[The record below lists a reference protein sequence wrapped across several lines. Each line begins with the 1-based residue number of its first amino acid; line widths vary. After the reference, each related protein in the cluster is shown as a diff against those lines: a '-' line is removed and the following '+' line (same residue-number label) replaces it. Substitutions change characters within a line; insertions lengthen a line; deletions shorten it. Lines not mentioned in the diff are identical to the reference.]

1 MTRTSAFLCW
11 SDKKIAFLCCSTL
24 MLDYY
29 SLFPYET
36 FEVNVIRFVGC
47 YVRNRFFFSLFFHK
61 NKLSVQFD
69 LCSWP
74 VSLSLSL
81 LFSFSLH
88 MLIIIKWQLS
98 LRTQINKN
106 DWLERKTNANIH
118 YSVDGVSDRKTKI
131 KFINSETMQHINSN
145 QFLWSSS
152 ITS

>member
-1 MTRTSAFLCW
+1 MLFNTYAWLLFAFSIWDVRGECNSICWLLCAK
-11 SDKKIAFLCCSTL
+11 S
-24 MLDYY
+24 
-29 SLFPYET
+29 
-36 FEVNVIRFVGC
+36 
-47 YVRNRFFFSLFFHK
+47 FFFSLFFHK

-74 VSLSLSL
+74 VALSLSL
-81 LFSFSLH
+81 LLSFSLH

>member
-1 MTRTSAFLCW
+1 MLFNTYAWLLFAFSIWDVRGECNSICWLLCAK
-11 SDKKIAFLCCSTL
+11 S
-24 MLDYY
+24 
-29 SLFPYET
+29 
-36 FEVNVIRFVGC
+36 
-47 YVRNRFFFSLFFHK
+47 FFFSFFFIK
-61 NKLSVQFD
+61 TNCLCNSTFARD
-69 LCSWP
+69 L
-74 VSLSLSL
+74 SLSLSL

-106 DWLERKTNANIH
+106 DWLERKTNANVH